1 MTRIFTE
8 CEIAAQTSV
17 ALTGNEAHYVTRVR
31 RLTQGDTVEAR
42 TPSGRCF
49 EGIVSA
55 VAPDCV
61 LLDIHREVSVGTRV
75 LPIRLLVSLPKRRL
89 LDDVIRM
96 ASELGVERICPVL
109 CERTVVQ
116 PGGDKLNRWRRVA
129 EESLRQCGRTTPLII
144 EEVQPYIRALEET
157 PNAGSRF
164 LFHPSND
171 AVQLIEKVPFVAPV
185 TAAVGPEGGFTETET
200 ALALDLGFSAVRL
213 NTPIL
218 RIETAAVAAA
228 VLIAAHIDS

>member
-1 MTRIFTE
+1 MTRIITE
-8 CEIAAQTSV
+8 CEIEAHASV
-17 ALTGNEAHYVTRVR
+17 ELTGNEAHYLTRVR

-42 TPSGRCF
+42 TPSGGCF
-49 EGIVSA
+49 EGTVSA
-55 VAPDCV
+55 VAPDRV
-61 LLDIHREVSVGTRV
+61 RLDIRREISTGTKV
-75 LPIRLLVSLPKRRL
+75 LPIRLVVSLPKRRL

-96 ASELGVERICPVL
+96 ASELGVERICPVM

-129 EESLRQCGRTTPLII
+129 AESLRQCGRTTPLIV
-144 EEVQPYIRALEET
+144 EEIHPFIRALEET
-157 PNAGSRF
+157 PKTGSRF

-171 AVQLIEKVPFVAPV
+171 ALQLVEKVPFVAPV

-228 VLIAAHIDS
+228 VLIAAHIEI